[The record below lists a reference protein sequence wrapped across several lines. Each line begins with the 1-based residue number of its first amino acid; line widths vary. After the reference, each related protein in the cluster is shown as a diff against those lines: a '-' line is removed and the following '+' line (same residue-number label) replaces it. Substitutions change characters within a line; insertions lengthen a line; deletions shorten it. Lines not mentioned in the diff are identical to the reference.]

1 MASAATFWSQV
12 TAYNEALWPVVMAMI
27 VAAAFLTYRVFWRPG
42 ARSDLW
48 MKLFLSFAFAWN
60 GIVFFLVYVKNPI
73 STFIGAPLFIIV
85 SLLFAIDIR
94 IRKTRFRA
102 PETTWKRAMTVFW
115 LVLVFLYPVIG
126 WPLGHVYP
134 CVLLPVFPCPLTV
147 FAIVLVS
154 VAAPD
159 VDRKVFVLL
168 LPWALMGLPKCFGA
182 LDCYE
187 DCILFASGV
196 YGLVELLRNWKARTI
211 ETRDEPQ
218 VQQSVT
224 G

>member
-1 MASAATFWSQV
+1 MASTGRFWTQV
-12 TAYNEALWPVVMAMI
+12 AVYNEALWPVMVAMT
-27 VAAAFLTYRVFWRPG
+27 VLAAFLTYRVFWRPG
-42 ARSDLW
+42 ARTDLW

-73 STFIGAPLFIIV
+73 SMFAGAPLFIIV

-94 IRKTRFRA
+94 TRRTHFRA
-102 PETTWKRAMTVFW
+102 PEATWKRAITFLW
-115 LVLVFLYPVIG
+115 IALVFLYPVIG

-134 CVLLPVFPCPLTV
+134 RALLPVFPCPLTV
-147 FAIVLVS
+147 FAIALICA
-154 VAAPD
+154 AAPD
-159 VDRKVFVLL
+159 VDKKVFVLL

-196 YGLVELLRNWKARTI
+196 YGLVELIRNWRVRKVEAG
-211 ETRDEPQ
+211 EEPLAQ
-218 VQQSVT
+218 PQS
-224 G
+224 